1 MRNLTDKEK
10 AILDYLETCYSGARM
25 EDEESDSLDGVI
37 AMTRIERAIAAF
49 CSDPLLSPYSVFSE
63 KFLENYFR
71 EQANV
76 ARLNKF

>member
-25 EDEESDSLDGVI
+25 GDESSDSLDGII

-49 CSDPLLSPYSVFSE
+49 CSDPLLSPYSVFNG
-63 KFLENYFR
+63 KFLENYFK
-71 EQANV
+71 ENTSIHEG
-76 ARLNKF
+76 F